1 MELPDLLL
9 KAIESACSTRRQL
22 SWKIQEGPKG
32 TLIQLV
38 WKPNVVN
45 TGNASEVVG
54 TNWSIAPANQET
66 PACRIQQPYQKKKKS
81 PSRIRRDAKRLQAYL
96 EGKNAAKPA
105 DSILKAGHRIEL
117 SAALTDVQPTNA
129 DEPCHTHYPSPFQ
142 KPLLGLSQLNKHQQ
156 ALRILA
162 Q

>member
-38 WKPNVVN
+38 WKPNAVN

-54 TNWSIAPANQET
+54 TNSVSYTHLTLPT
-66 PACRIQQPYQKKKKS
+66 
-81 PSRIRRDAKRLQAYL
+81 
-96 EGKNAAKPA
+96 
-105 DSILKAGHRIEL
+105 ILL
-117 SAALTDVQPTNA
+117 V
-129 DEPCHTHYPSPFQ
+129 
-142 KPLLGLSQLNKHQQ
+142 
-156 ALRILA
+156 
-162 Q
+162 